1 MLLYFILVIYI
12 LLLGLYL
19 SSGKE
24 SDLKQRIYLYLT
36 FGLLTVLAALRAETV
51 GNDTIEYLRLFE
63 NISITKD
70 LSYFSPRFEIGY
82 VYLNKILSLISYNP
96 QIILIVTSS
105 LIMYGFMRFIKKYS
119 KIPMLSVFMFFS
131 LGYYGMTMNTIRL
144 NLAIVLILF
153 SYDFLKKNKL
163 FKFIIIVILAS
174 LFHRTAIVFL
184 IALLMR
190 KLSISLKLIMAI
202 MITSSLLYILF
213 PTILNLLFSIFPTY
227 QYYVGSVYLDGEIR
241 LASIMNIL
249 VGLSIILLGAITKY
263 NNMNLVTDEIIK
275 EKDSRRK
282 SEEEIVND
290 EQLMFLFLIISVA
303 ITFLSFKFNLLDRV
317 SDYFLVFSIVYL
329 PNAIKHVKE
338 KN

>member
-105 LIMYGFMRFIKKYS
+105 LIMYGFMRFIKNIQKY
-119 KIPMLSVFMFFS
+119 
-131 LGYYGMTMNTIRL
+131 
-144 NLAIVLILF
+144 
-153 SYDFLKKNKL
+153 
-163 FKFIIIVILAS
+163 
-174 LFHRTAIVFL
+174 
-184 IALLMR
+184 
-190 KLSISLKLIMAI
+190 
-202 MITSSLLYILF
+202 
-213 PTILNLLFSIFPTY
+213 
-227 QYYVGSVYLDGEIR
+227 QC
-241 LASIMNIL
+241 
-249 VGLSIILLGAITKY
+249 
-263 NNMNLVTDEIIK
+263 
-275 EKDSRRK
+275 
-282 SEEEIVND
+282 
-290 EQLMFLFLIISVA
+290 
-303 ITFLSFKFNLLDRV
+303 
-317 SDYFLVFSIVYL
+317 
-329 PNAIKHVKE
+329 
-338 KN
+338 